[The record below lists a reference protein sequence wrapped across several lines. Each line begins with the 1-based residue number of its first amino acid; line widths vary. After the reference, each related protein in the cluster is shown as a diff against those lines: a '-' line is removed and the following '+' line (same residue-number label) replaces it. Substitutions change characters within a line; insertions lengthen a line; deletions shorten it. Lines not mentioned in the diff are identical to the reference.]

1 MEDKRAIA
9 DGPIATSPGLPRDGA
24 ATVGDGGGAPCSD
37 VEHDAARHEVL
48 ARLAHELRTPIS
60 AIVTLAEFLR
70 TEPYGPLGHP
80 KYAEY
85 VESIQTGADH
95 ALGVLAEALQGAV
108 DADMSGPVAEEQVDL
123 KILLDDCVRL
133 VEPDA
138 RSAGVA
144 LERAYDETAGRIR
157 TDPAKLRQIVVNILK
172 NAQKFSPDG
181 GRVRVGYRQLR
192 SGEME
197 IFVRDNGL
205 GIARSD
211 MALLMEEAAG
221 RSSGSGSNGARSAA
235 ARGVGFAVVRSLA
248 VACGATF
255 KLTSSRG
262 RGTLARLRFPA
273 DRVLVD

>member
-1 MEDKRAIA
+1 MAEGRTTAV
-9 DGPIATSPGLPRDGA
+9 TSAARGA
-24 ATVGDGGGAPCSD
+24 AETAEGAGTDRAAGGSGDVDSALAD
-37 VEHDAARHEVL
+37 VL

-60 AIVTLAEFLR
+60 AIVTLADLLQSA
-70 TEPYGPLGHP
+70 PYGPLGHP

-85 VESIQTGADH
+85 VESIRTGADH
-95 ALGVLAEALQGAV
+95 ALGVLAETLQGAV
-108 DADMSGPVAEEQVDL
+108 NADVAGPATEEEVDL
-123 KILLDDCVRL
+123 KILLDHCVRL

-138 RSAGVA
+138 ISAGVA
-144 LERAYDETAGRIR
+144 IERVDDESDSRIR

-181 GRVRVGYRQLR
+181 GRVRVGYRRLR

-211 MALLMEEAAG
+211 LTMLMDEAA
-221 RSSGSGSNGARSAA
+221 RSSDDDGPRRGRGAA
-235 ARGVGFAVVRSLA
+235 ASGLGFAIVRALA
-248 VACGATF
+248 TACGATF

-273 DRVLVD
+273 DRVCVG